1 MKRMTKRNHKNYNY
15 LLQDLKRQQRKKEK
29 EQKKKKQLT
38 KSKSSVNMKADDKK
52 NNKEVETMNI
62 DFQKII
68 ENIDLLNSIL
78 PELQKLVTMDRKLHE
93 NLMQELSVVD
103 TEISDILH
111 AIEFGRFNAS
121 EGYKLAK
128 TLQDARNKRRE
139 IKSKLEV
146 VDSLQKLKN
155 NIKKPEVNN
164 LAQTVQAQTN
174 RLSKRKSYTI
184 RQRVDLGAFINKNNK
199 STKEALKTFKNK
211 GAKLK

>member
-29 EQKKKKQLT
+29 EQKKNKQLT
-38 KSKSSVNMKADDKK
+38 KSKNNVKVDNKK
-52 NNKEVETMNI
+52 NDKEVETMNI
-62 DFQKII
+62 DFQKIV

-78 PELQKLVTMDRKLHE
+78 PELQELVTMDKKLHE
-93 NLMQELSVVD
+93 NLMQELSIVD

-139 IKSKLEV
+139 VKSKLEV
-146 VDSLQKLKN
+146 VDSLQQLKN

-184 RQRVDLGAFINKNNK
+184 RQREDLGAFINKNNK
-199 STKEALKTFKNK
+199 STKEALKTFNNK
-211 GAKLK
+211 GVELK

>member
-15 LLQDLKRQQRKKEK
+15 LLRDLKRQQRKKEK
-29 EQKKKKQLT
+29 EQKKNKQLT
-38 KSKSSVNMKADDKK
+38 KSKNNVKVDNKK
-52 NNKEVETMNI
+52 NNKEVELMNI
-62 DFQKII
+62 DFQKIV
-68 ENIDLLNSIL
+68 ENIDLLNNIL
-78 PELQKLVTMDRKLHE
+78 PELQKLVTLDKKLHE

-139 IKSKLEV
+139 VKSKLEV
-146 VDSLQKLKN
+146 VDSLQQLKN

-184 RQRVDLGAFINKNNK
+184 RQREDLGAFINKNNK
-199 STKEALKTFKNK
+199 STKEALKTFNSKK
-211 GAKLK
+211 VELK

>member
-1 MKRMTKRNHKNYNY
+1 MTKRNHKNYNY
-15 LLQDLKRQQRKKEK
+15 LLRDLKRQQRKKEK
-29 EQKKKKQLT
+29 EQKKNKQLT
-38 KSKSSVNMKADDKK
+38 KSKNNAKVDNKK
-52 NNKEVETMNI
+52 NNKEVELMNI
-62 DFQKII
+62 DFQKIV
-68 ENIDLLNSIL
+68 ENIDLLNNIL
-78 PELQKLVTMDRKLHE
+78 PELQELVTLDKKLHE
-93 NLMQELSVVD
+93 NLMQELSTID

-139 IKSKLEV
+139 VKSKLEV
-146 VDSLQKLKN
+146 VDSLQQLKN

-184 RQRVDLGAFINKNNK
+184 RQREDLGAFINKNNK
-199 STKEALKTFKNK
+199 STKEALKTFNNK
-211 GAKLK
+211 KVELK